1 MSLFDFFPIKSSL
14 YLLGLLDI
22 QFSRH
27 QFKNSFTK
35 VTEVSVLPS
44 AGATIVESS
53 AYLNNAGK
61 PSYVI
66 SRSLRKI
73 LKRWGP
79 LTLPCLEPFLTAFH
93 LQ

>member
-1 MSLFDFFPIKSSL
+1 MSLFDFFPITSSL
-14 YLLGLLDI
+14 HLLGLLDI

-73 LKRWGP
+73 LKRWG
-79 LTLPCLEPFLTAFH
+79 H
-93 LQ
+93 

>member
-1 MSLFDFFPIKSSL
+1 MSLFDFFPITSSL
-14 YLLGLLDI
+14 HLLGLLDI

-27 QFKNSFTK
+27 QFKNSFIK

-44 AGATIVESS
+44 AGATIVESL

-61 PSYVI
+61 SSYVI

>member
-1 MSLFDFFPIKSSL
+1 MSFFDFFLITSSL
-14 YLLGLLDI
+14 HLLGLHDI
-22 QFSRH
+22 QFSRD

-44 AGATIVESS
+44 TGATIVESS

-79 LTLPCLEPFLTAFH
+79 LTLPCVVPLLTAFH

>member
-14 YLLGLLDI
+14 HLLGLLDI

-44 AGATIVESS
+44 AGATIGESS

>member
-1 MSLFDFFPIKSSL
+1 MT
-14 YLLGLLDI
+14 Y
-22 QFSRH
+22 SRD

-44 AGATIVESS
+44 TGATIVESS

-79 LTLPCLEPFLTAFH
+79 PTLPCVVPLLTAFR

>member
-1 MSLFDFFPIKSSL
+1 MT
-14 YLLGLLDI
+14 Y
-22 QFSRH
+22 SRD

-44 AGATIVESS
+44 TGATIVESS

-79 LTLPCLEPFLTAFH
+79 LTLPCAVPLLTAPSYGDGY
-93 LQ
+93 QTKCVAAYRIKNCDTN